1 MLTEIEAFYMPSTY
15 IHIVDNLV
23 SKCPST
29 MKAVARIAN
38 TRKQRHNIL
47 EQCLHFILL
56 EYYRYEVT
64 FGPYVMTPTERL
76 VTNIFVILVL
86 SLLCW
91 ALLLYSPS
99 LLYRKLT
106 RVMWLLTGHGGE
118 ILRTDQGLLEGP
130 RNPVVP
136 VGS

>member
-1 MLTEIEAFYMPSTY
+1 
-15 IHIVDNLV
+15 
-23 SKCPST
+23 
-29 MKAVARIAN
+29 MKAVARTAN

-76 VTNIFVILVL
+76 VTNIFVIFVL

-91 ALLLYSPS
+91 ALLLYFPS

-106 RVMWLLTGHGGE
+106 RAMWLLTGHGGE
-118 ILRTDQGLLEGP
+118 ILRTDQGLLDGP
-130 RNPVVP
+130 SNPVIP
-136 VGS
+136 VGC